1 LSTRRENGVNEAKA
15 EVVGLGGEAKF
26 LAQVRVDHETFS
38 VFVNDAA
45 IVTTRLEFDLLAYLV
60 TNAGRVISAKEL
72 FEMVIG
78 TAYVPESALLR
89 VHVAHL
95 RRKLGAAAL
104 ALRTVRGRGLVW
116 DSHAL
121 ASASL
126 DGASS
131 SESASRLVAAEVKL
145 TKA

>member
-1 LSTRRENGVNEAKA
+1 VNNANA
-15 EVVGLGGEAKF
+15 EVVGPDDEAKV
-26 LAQVRVDHETFS
+26 LGPVRVDRDAFS

-45 IVTTRLEFDLLAYLV
+45 VLTTRLEFDLLAYLV
-60 TNAGRVISAKEL
+60 ANAGRVISPKEL

-78 TAYVPESALLR
+78 TAYSPESALLR

-116 DSHAL
+116 DGHAL
-121 ASASL
+121 MRGAIEGAASAK
-126 DGASS
+126 GAG
-131 SESASRLVAAEVKL
+131 RFAANELKL

>member
-1 LSTRRENGVNEAKA
+1 VNNVDAEA
-15 EVVGLGGEAKF
+15 VGRADGAK
-26 LAQVRVDHETFS
+26 LPPAVRVDRDTFS

-45 IVTTRLEFDLLAYLV
+45 VVTTRLEFDLLWYLFA
-60 TNAGRVISAKEL
+60 NAGRVISPQEL
-72 FEMVIG
+72 FERVIG

-89 VHVAHL
+89 VHVTHL

-121 ASASL
+121 MSASL
-126 DGASS
+126 D
-131 SESASRLVAAEVKL
+131 
-145 TKA
+145 